1 MSIDIEKDME
11 KLASMPLN
19 IATAPRHT
27 AKVWKNS
34 IVSWNWVL
42 DKLRE
47 PIRTGETM
55 AEYKAM
61 KKSERDTRKDQG
73 GFVGGLLKDGIRKK
87 GNVIRRQIVC
97 LDADNIPAGL
107 DFPARCAEVFFHKC
121 EGVAARYMAYALYS
135 THSST
140 KEKPR
145 FRLVVPLLEPI
156 KEEEYEPIA
165 RYIAKQIGIDAFDL
179 TTYNAERLMYFPSCP
194 KDGEY
199 FFYGQKGCFTSPNL
213 IKEMLEDW
221 RDASRWP
228 VAKTETVAR
237 ARTLKKL
244 GDPREKPG
252 LIGAFCRAYTITEAI
267 EKFLPGVYTKVD
279 SAENRYTFTGG
290 STSGGL
296 IVYDNGLH
304 AYSHH
309 ATDPVSGL
317 DVNAFDLV
325 RLHLFG
331 ARDEKTDED
340 TPVNKRPSYVAMTD
354 MCRKDEGVKKQQ
366 NADLKKALSDDLLDT
381 GAIDGGGAE
390 NLAWVDELERQK
402 GGKLMQSARNFL
414 LILENDP
421 ALKGMAGFD
430 EFSGR
435 VAVLRDLPWRKHT
448 QGGFDVWRDE
458 DDAQLRNFLSLK
470 YEGLTGKQLLDDA
483 LVEVTRKHSFHP
495 VRDYFAGLKW
505 DGKARLSSL
514 LIDYLGAEDAPWVHE
529 ITVKFFKAAVARIY
543 QPGKKFDQCLVLT
556 GPQGIGK
563 STLLARMGGRW
574 YQDTMPTIRG
584 KDAMEALQGYLI
596 IEMSEMQGPT
606 RAENDELKAFIS
618 RQSDK
623 FRAPYGRRTEEHPRQ
638 CVFAATTND
647 RVFLKDRTGG
657 RRFWVVD
664 CATGAKNAYSNLT
677 RDEVAQVWAEAL
689 ELYREDANIYPT
701 RETELK
707 LAELVGSHTEGAEK
721 MGLIQVFL
729 DRKLPERWEDFSIE
743 ERRSYL
749 EGTMVGAPEGV
760 HERERVCT
768 MEIWCEC
775 LGNSPRNLRNIDA
788 RELNTIMLRMPGW
801 KVSDTDKGRQTFKL
815 YGRQRAFIREK
826 SSRDAHKT
834 SGVEKGSSGVDF
846 MDDIF

>member
-1 MSIDIEKDME
+1 MGNADTG
-11 KLASMPLN
+11 AMPLDV
-19 IATAPRHT
+19 AVAARRTQRT
-27 AKVWKNS
+27 WKNTQM
-34 IVSWNWVL
+34 SWKALLERFRAVT
-42 DKLRE
+42 
-47 PIRTGETM
+47 RTGETA
-55 AEYKAM
+55 AEYRAM
-61 KKSERDTRKDQG
+61 KKSERDMRKDQG
-73 GFVGGLLKDGIRKK
+73 GFVGGLLREGRRKK
-87 GNVIRRQIVC
+87 GDVIKRQLVS

-107 DFPARCAEVFFHKC
+107 DFPARCREVFA
-121 EGVAARYMAYALYS
+121 GSAYAVYT
-135 THSST
+135 THSHT
-140 KEKPR
+140 KERPR
-145 FRLVVPLLEPI
+145 FRLVLPLARAVS
-156 KEEEYEPIA
+156 EEEYEPIA
-165 RYIAKQIGIDAFDL
+165 RVIASMVGIDVFDP
-179 TTYNAERLMYFPSCP
+179 TTYEAVRLMYWPSAP
-194 KDGEY
+194 SDGDFVEEGMEDP
-199 FFYGQKGCFTSPNL
+199 FLSPDA
-213 IKEMLEDW
+213 LEAKLGDW

-228 VAKTETVAR
+228 VGKTETVAR
-237 ARTLKKL
+237 ARVLKKL
-244 GDPREKPG
+244 GDPREKGG
-252 LIGAFCRAYTITEAI
+252 LIGAFCRAYTIEEAI
-267 EKFLPGVYTKVD
+267 EKFLPDVYTKVD
-279 SAENRYTFTGG
+279 GTEDRYTFTGG
-290 STSGGL
+290 STTGGL
-296 IVYDNGLH
+296 IVYDDGLH

-309 ATDPVSGL
+309 ATDPISGQ

-340 TPVNKRPSYVAMTD
+340 TPVNKRPSYVAMTEL
-354 MCRKDEGVKKQQ
+354 CVKDEEVKKQQ
-366 NADLKKALSDDLLDT
+366 NAELKKALSDDLLDA
-381 GAIDGGGAE
+381 GEDVGEDVGE
-390 NLAWVDELERQK
+390 ESLEWVNELERQK
-402 GGKLMQSARNFL
+402 GGKLVQSARNFL

-435 VAVLRDLPWRKHT
+435 VAVLRDLPWRKHVP
-448 QGGFDVWRDE
+448 GGFDVWRDE

-470 YEGLTGKQLLDDA
+470 YEGLTGKNLLDDA
-483 LVEVTRKHSFHP
+483 LVEVTRKNSFHP
-495 VRDYFAGLKW
+495 VRDYFAGLTW
-505 DGKARLSSL
+505 DGTARLSSL
-514 LIDYLGAEDAPWVHE
+514 LIDYLGAENAPWVRE
-529 ITVKFFKAAVARIY
+529 ITVKFFKAAVARVY
-543 QPGKKFDQCLVLT
+543 HPGKKFDQCLVLT

-664 CATGAKNAYSNLT
+664 CGQGAKSAYSDLT
-677 RDEVAQVWAEAL
+677 KEEVGQVWAEAL
-689 ELYREDANIYPT
+689 ALYREDANIYPT

-707 LAELVGSHTEGAEK
+707 LAELVDSHTEGAEK
-721 MGLIQVFL
+721 MGLIQAFL
-729 DRKLPERWEDFSIE
+729 DMELPEQWENFSIE

-749 EGTMVGAPEGV
+749 EGTMVGAPEGKK
-760 HERERVCT
+760 ERERVCT

-801 KVSDTDKGRQTFKL
+801 KVSTNREGKEYFKI
-815 YGRQRAFIREK
+815 YGRQRAYVRDK
-826 SSRDAHKT
+826 SSRGEQERTVTD
-834 SGVEKGSSGVDF
+834 SMNDLF
-846 MDDIF
+846 

>member
-1 MSIDIEKDME
+1 MGNVDTGAI
-11 KLASMPLN
+11 PLDV
-19 IATAPRHT
+19 AVAARRTQRT
-27 AKVWKNS
+27 WKNTQM
-34 IVSWNWVL
+34 SWKALLERFRAVT
-42 DKLRE
+42 
-47 PIRTGETM
+47 RTGETA
-55 AEYKAM
+55 AEYRAM
-61 KKSERDTRKDQG
+61 KKSERDMRKDQG
-73 GFVGGLLKDGIRKK
+73 GFVGGLLREGRRKK
-87 GNVIRRQIVC
+87 GYVIKRQLIS
-97 LDADNIPAGL
+97 LDADNIPAGF
-107 DFPARCAEVFFHKC
+107 DFPARCREVLA
-121 EGVAARYMAYALYS
+121 GSAYAVYT
-135 THSST
+135 THSHT
-140 KEKPR
+140 KERPR
-145 FRLVVPLLEPI
+145 FRLVLPLARAVS
-156 KEEEYEPIA
+156 EEEYEPIA
-165 RYIAKQIGIDAFDL
+165 RVVASMVGIDVFDP
-179 TTYNAERLMYFPSCP
+179 TTYEAVRLMYWPSAP
-194 KDGEY
+194 SDGDFVEEGMEGP
-199 FFYGQKGCFTSPNL
+199 FLSPDA
-213 IKEMLEDW
+213 LEAKLGDW

-228 VAKTETVAR
+228 VGKTETVAR
-237 ARTLKKL
+237 ARVLKKL
-244 GDPREKPG
+244 GDPREKGG
-252 LIGAFCRAYTITEAI
+252 LIGAFCRAYTIEEAI
-267 EKFLPGVYTKVD
+267 EKFLPDVYTKVD
-279 SAENRYTFTGG
+279 GAEDRYTFTGG
-290 STSGGL
+290 STTGGL
-296 IVYDNGLH
+296 IVYDDGLH

-331 ARDEKTDED
+331 ARDENTDED

-354 MCRKDEGVKKQQ
+354 LCMKDEGVKKEQ
-366 NADLKKALSDDLLDT
+366 NAELKKALSDDLLD
-381 GAIDGGGAE
+381 AGGAE
-390 NLAWVDELERQK
+390 GDVDENLEWVDKLERQK
-402 GGKLMQSARNFL
+402 GGKLVQSARNFL

-435 VAVLRDLPWRKHT
+435 VAVLRDLPWRKHAP
-448 QGGFDVWRDE
+448 GGFDVWRDE

-483 LVEVTRKHSFHP
+483 LVEVTRKNSFHP
-495 VRDYFAGLKW
+495 VRDYFASLKW
-505 DGKARLSSL
+505 DGVARLPSL
-514 LIDYLGAEDAPWVHE
+514 LIDYLGAEDAPWVRE

-606 RAENDELKAFIS
+606 RAETDELKAFIS

-664 CATGAKNAYSNLT
+664 CTRGTKNAYSDLT
-677 RDEVAQVWAEAL
+677 RGEVAQVWAEAL

-707 LAELVGSHTEGAEK
+707 LAELVDSHTEGAEK
-721 MGLIQVFL
+721 MGLIQAFL
-729 DRKLPERWEDFSIE
+729 DMKLPERWEDFSIE

-749 EGTMVGAPEGV
+749 EGTMVGAPEGTK
-760 HERERVCT
+760 ERERVCT

-801 KVSDTDKGRQTFKL
+801 KVCENTQGKMLFKL
-815 YGRQRAFIREK
+815 YGRQRAYVRDM
-826 SSRDAHKT
+826 SSRD
-834 SGVEKGSSGVDF
+834 EQKGSVTDSMNDLF
-846 MDDIF
+846 

>member
-1 MSIDIEKDME
+1 MSVDIEKDME
-11 KLASMPLN
+11 RLKRLASMPLD
-19 IATAPRHT
+19 IATAPRRT

-34 IVSWNWVL
+34 IVSWNWIL
-42 DKLRE
+42 DKLE
-47 PIRTGETM
+47 NPIRTGETT

-61 KKSERDTRKDQG
+61 KKSERDARKDQG

-87 GNVIRRQIVC
+87 GNVLRRQIVC

-107 DFPARCAEVFFHKC
+107 DFPARCAEVFFR
-121 EGVAARYMAYALYS
+121 EGVNARYMAYALYS

-145 FRLVVPLLEPI
+145 FRLVIPLLEPI

-165 RYIAKQIGIDAFDL
+165 RYIANQIGMDAFDP

-199 FFYGQKGCFTSPNL
+199 FFYGQKGCFTSPDVIKDL
-213 IKEMLEDW
+213 IGDW

-267 EKFLPGVYTKVD
+267 EKFLPGVYAKVD
-279 SAENRYTFTGG
+279 NAENRYTYTGG
-290 STSGGL
+290 STTGGM
-296 IVYDNGLH
+296 IVYDDGLH

-309 ATDPVSGL
+309 ATDPISGQ

-325 RLHLFG
+325 RLHLYSEQ
-331 ARDEKTDED
+331 DEDTDED
-340 TPVNKRPSYVAMTD
+340 TPVNKRPSYVAMTSLAQ
-354 MCRKDEGVKKQQ
+354 RDEKVKGEL
-366 NADLKKALSDDLLDT
+366 NAELKAALSDELLEDNAEEATQEDL
-381 GAIDGGGAE
+381 E
-390 NLAWVDELERQK
+390 WVNRLQRQK
-402 GGKLMQSARNFL
+402 GGKIIPSAYNFL

-421 ALKGMAGFD
+421 RLKAMAGFN

-435 VAVLRDLPWRKHT
+435 VEVLRDLPWRKHR
-448 QGGFDVWRDE
+448 GGTLDVWRDE
-458 DDAQLRNFLSLK
+458 DDAQLRNFVSLK
-470 YEGLTGKQLLDDA
+470 YEGLQGKNLLDDA
-483 LVEVTRKHSFHP
+483 LVEVTRKNSFHP
-495 VRDYFAGLKW
+495 VRDYFKSLHW
-505 DGKARLSSL
+505 DKKKRLERL
-514 LIDYLGAEDAPWVHE
+514 LIDYLGAEDAAWVRE

-543 QPGKKFDQCLVLT
+543 HPGQKFDQCLVLT

-574 YQDTMPTIRG
+574 YQDTMPTIKG
-584 KDAMEALQGYLI
+584 KDAMESLQGYLI

-664 CATGAKNAYSNLT
+664 CTHGKKSAYSDLT
-677 RDEVAQVWAEAL
+677 EEVVGQVWAEAIAR
-689 ELYREDANIYPT
+689 YKEDKSIYPT
-701 RETELK
+701 RETEEK
-707 LAELVGSHTEGAEK
+707 LAELVESHTEGAEK
-721 MGLIQVFL
+721 LGLIQAFL
-729 DRKLPERWEDFSIE
+729 DMKLPLQWEDWGIN
-743 ERRSYL
+743 ERRDYFD
-749 EGTMVGAPEGV
+749 GTMEYRPDGV
-760 HERERVCT
+760 DVRERVCT

-775 LGNSPRNLRNIDA
+775 LGNSPKNLRNVDA

-801 KVSDTDKGRQTFKL
+801 KVCENNQGRTMFKL
-815 YGRQRAFIREK
+815 YGRQRAYVRVE
-826 SSRDAHKT
+826 SSKDEHGKDGTEGGKNGTDLTAK
-834 SGVEKGSSGVDF
+834 F
-846 MDDIF
+846 F